1 MRGYLLRRILL
12 TIPTVFGVITLVFF
26 LVHMIPGDPVDAI
39 LGETAQAADKDSLR
53 RELKL
58 DLPISEQYITYI
70 TGIFQGELGESIAF
84 NRPVTDVVL
93 ERIPATILLGFS
105 AIVFAVILAVPTGV
119 LAAVYK
125 DEAPDRLSLFVSL
138 LGISIPNFWL
148 GPLLIILFAVQ
159 WNLLPVSGYGSF
171 ENLILPGFTL
181 GSGLAAILVRM
192 TRTAVLDSIK
202 EDYVRTAKAKGLSKT
217 KVILKHALR
226 NSLIPIITVIGLQVG
241 ALLAGS
247 IITETIFSWPG
258 IGTLTV
264 QGIRNRDYPLV
275 QGCVLVIALF
285 YVFTNLITDISYS
298 YADPRVRYGE
308 N

>member
-39 LGETAQAADKDSLR
+39 LGETAQAADKNSLR

-58 DLPISEQYITYI
+58 DLPVSEQYIMYI
-70 TGIFQGELGESIAF
+70 AGIFHGDLGESIAF

-93 ERIPATILLGFS
+93 ERLPATILLGFS
-105 AIVFAVILAVPTGV
+105 AIVFAVVLAVPTGV

-125 DEAPDRLSLFVSL
+125 DRALDRASLFVSL

-192 TRTAVLDSIK
+192 TRTAVLDSVK
-202 EDYVRTAKAKGLSKT
+202 EDYVRTARAKGLSGT
-217 KVILKHALR
+217 AVILKHAFR

-285 YVFTNLITDISYS
+285 YVFTNLITDVSYS
-298 YADPRVRYGE
+298 YADPRVRCGRD
-308 N
+308 